1 MAKLSELPESEQ
13 IEKVKE
19 TFIDILSG
27 LAEDQTKIGEY
38 VVIPAKPAD
47 PTPSMS
53 TTEKEAIAKQLADFD
68 AKTAQVTKIKEILS
82 QVERP
87 EGCFC
92 GSCVTVKFGNS
103 VPKELEFLI
112 EAAQTQ
118 AAKATY

>member
-1 MAKLSELPESEQ
+1 MKLSELPESEQ

-27 LAEDQTKIGEY
+27 LAEDNAKIGEY

-47 PTPSMS
+47 PTSSMS
-53 TTEKEAIAKQLADFD
+53 ATEKEAIAKQLAEFE
-68 AKTAQVTKIKEILS
+68 AKTNQVAKIKEILS
-82 QVERP
+82 NVQRP

-92 GSCVTVKFGNS
+92 GTCVTVTFGNS

-118 AAKATY
+118 AGKATY